1 MLYKHNF
8 SQFVRSQ
15 VITAKRFVETY
26 CNSVKKLL
34 VQNKD
39 KDRLLLM
46 GVSEIR
52 CILSRTSHIGRTE
65 ELKECEEH
73 YK

>member
-1 MLYKHNF
+1 M
-8 SQFVRSQ
+8 
-15 VITAKRFVETY
+15 ITGKRFVETN

-46 GVSEIR
+46 GVSEIT
-52 CILSRTSHIGRTE
+52 CTLARTSHIGRTKKTE
-65 ELKECEEH
+65 GV
-73 YK
+73 